1 MRPAQIPFL
10 KSAALAAALAVAGS
24 AVPMAP
30 ALAQPDSQVG
40 SAQEVTVVAPKV
52 ARHHYAGGARFAG
65 APIEVVSLTKTV
77 SFADLDLTKQ
87 GDVATFQARVQA
99 TAQAACGDLEIK
111 YPSTYYV
118 PVPADQSCVQT
129 ASDQAMALAKEV
141 IAAANGAIR

>member
-1 MRPAQIPFL
+1 MRPARIPFL
-10 KSAALAAALAVAGS
+10 KSTAVAAALAVAGS
-24 AVPMAP
+24 AIAIAP
-30 ALAQPDSQVG
+30 ALAQPGAQASA
-40 SAQEVTVVAPKV
+40 AQEVTVVAPKV
-52 ARHHYAGGARFAG
+52 ARHHYIGGARFAG
-65 APIEVVSLTKTV
+65 APIEVVSLTRTV

-87 GDVATFQARVQA
+87 ADVATFQARVQT
-99 TAQAACGDLEIK
+99 TAQAACGDLEAR

>member
-1 MRPAQIPFL
+1 MRPAQNPLL
-10 KSAALAAALAVAGS
+10 KSTALAAALAVAGS
-24 AVPMAP
+24 AIAIAP
-30 ALAQPDSQVG
+30 ALAQPGAQASA
-40 SAQEVTVVAPKV
+40 AQEVTVIAPKV
-52 ARHHYAGGARFAG
+52 ARHHYAGGPRFFG

-87 GDVATFQARVQA
+87 ADVSTFEARVQA

-118 PVPADQSCVQT
+118 PVPADQNCQQT